1 MRCAFFTAALLT
13 LAGCNNSNEPVDADA
28 DTAIARGEARYVTCQ
43 GCHGNDGEGLA
54 GMNAP
59 RLAGLSAD
67 YIERQLM
74 NYRSGIRGGPDDFY
88 GVAMNG
94 RAKALGGDGAVHD
107 VAVYLATLPEPSA
120 PLSADEA
127 DAQVLAL
134 GASLYET
141 CAACHG
147 AAGEGNEALK
157 APALAGTDPAY
168 LARQLNNFRSGVRG
182 REGDPE
188 GEQMRAAAQVL
199 PDEAAVEA
207 VALHAA
213 SLR

>member
-1 MRCAFFTAALLT
+1 MRRALVTAALLA
-13 LAGCNNSNEPVDADA
+13 LAGCYSSNEAVDADA
-28 DTAIARGEARYVTCQ
+28 DTAVARGEARYVTCQ
-43 GCHGNDGEGLA
+43 GCHGNEGEGLA

-67 YIERQLM
+67 YIERQLI
-74 NYRSGIRGGPDDFY
+74 NYRRGIRGGPDDFY

-94 RAKALGGDGAVHD
+94 RAQALGDDGAVRD
-107 VAVYLATLPEPSA
+107 VAVYIATLPKPS
-120 PLSADEA
+120 SRVSVE
-127 DAQVLAL
+127 DANPQVPVQ
-134 GASLYET
+134 GASLYQT

-147 AAGEGNEALK
+147 EAGEGNEAMK

-199 PDEAAVEA
+199 SDEAAVEA